1 VSANVHSEK
10 VLADV
15 ARQLDCV
22 LSGSK
27 SPKTVD
33 ITNPSTGQRFLTIP
47 AGCDADA
54 DCAVTAARR
63 AFEDGRW
70 SERASSFKK
79 KVLFRLA
86 DLIEAEAATL
96 DALDAEEMG
105 KPVSTAFANA
115 ASAAGFVRF
124 CAEAIDKLVGDVIA
138 SDSHSLVLQRRV
150 PRGVVAAVVPWNFPT
165 SNAVLKVAP
174 ALAAGNCLVLKP
186 SELSSRSALCLAQL
200 AQQAGLPEGVLNVV
214 PGLGETVGRALALHS
229 GVDMV
234 AFTGSTEVGRLM
246 LQYAG
251 QSNMKV
257 VQVEC
262 GGKSPQIVFADGVDL
277 DAASAT
283 IAGFLL
289 TNQGQICS
297 VGSRLLVH
305 RSIEN
310 AVVKRII
317 AQMERIVIG
326 DALDPK
332 TTFGPL
338 GSFRQCERVFR
349 YIESAQADGAELVA
363 GGRRTLTGSGGY
375 FVEPTVFCQVSPTA
389 RIAQEEIFGPVLSV
403 SSFDDEDDAIRMANG
418 TIYGLAAY
426 VWTASLSTGMRVAK
440 AIRSPVAVN
449 AVSPKGEGP
458 GHALSWEPAGQSGVG
473 TEGGIAGI
481 ESYLRRQLI
490 CFSHA

>member
-1 VSANVHSEK
+1 
-10 VLADV
+10 
-15 ARQLDCV
+15 
-22 LSGSK
+22 
-27 SPKTVD
+27 
-33 ITNPSTGQRFLTIP
+33 
-47 AGCDADA
+47 
-54 DCAVTAARR
+54 
-63 AFEDGRW
+63 
-70 SERASSFKK
+70 
-79 KVLFRLA
+79 
-86 DLIEAEAATL
+86 
-96 DALDAEEMG
+96 
-105 KPVSTAFANA
+105 
-115 ASAAGFVRF
+115 
-124 CAEAIDKLVGDVIA
+124 
-138 SDSHSLVLQRRV
+138 
-150 PRGVVAAVVPWNFPT
+150 
-165 SNAVLKVAP
+165 
-174 ALAAGNCLVLKP
+174 
-186 SELSSRSALCLAQL
+186 
-200 AQQAGLPEGVLNVV
+200 
-214 PGLGETVGRALALHS
+214 
-229 GVDMV
+229 MV